1 MPIRVLS
8 LAAVAPIAV
17 AGALA
22 LSGLA
27 VPMPA
32 TATLIQ
38 EDQDDATQVL
48 VSRLTLDN
56 YKTTLKG
63 LTQFGDRRQ
72 GTQRN
77 RDALDW
83 IEAQLQSFGC
93 TNTERITYTYPA
105 EPTPARRGGGVH
117 TVSERK
123 ECI

>member
-38 EDQDDATQVL
+38 EDEDDATQVL

-77 RDALDW
+77 RDAVDW
-83 IEAQLQSFGC
+83 IEAQLQAVGC
-93 TNTERITYTYPA
+93 DNTERITYEYNP
-105 EPTPARRGGGVH
+105 EPRENRGGRGRRVARRAP
-117 TVSERK
+117 RR
-123 ECI
+123 